1 MTKTQRLST
10 LLAVAVLLVGVI
22 AVTSATEQ
30 TSETPQLSDG
40 LAKATF
46 AGGCFWCIEAV
57 FELVRGVEK
66 VESGYI
72 GGHVVNPSYEAVCT
86 GNTGH
91 AEACQLTFDPE
102 AVSYRALLDLFF
114 ASHDPTT
121 LNRQGPDSGPQ
132 YRSEVFTHSDAQ
144 RQMAQAA
151 LEAARALWKDS
162 VVTEISDATE
172 WYPAEDYHQQY
183 FRSNPWAGY
192 CQVIIEPKVAK
203 FRKEHLDALR
213 I

>member
-1 MTKTQRLST
+1 MNQIEVAT
-10 LLAVAVLLVGVI
+10 L
-22 AVTSATEQ
+22 
-30 TSETPQLSDG
+30 
-40 LAKATF
+40 

-72 GGHVVNPSYEAVCT
+72 GGHVANPSYEAVCT

-102 AVSYRALLDLFF
+102 VVSYRALLDLFF
-114 ASHDPTT
+114 TSHDPTT

-144 RQMAQAA
+144 RQTAQAA
-151 LEAARALWKDS
+151 LEAARALWKDPL
-162 VVTEISDATE
+162 VTEISDATE

-203 FRKEHLDALR
+203 FRKEHVDALR

>member
-1 MTKTQRLST
+1 MSDQREIAT
-10 LLAVAVLLVGVI
+10 LG
-22 AVTSATEQ
+22 
-30 TSETPQLSDG
+30 
-40 LAKATF
+40 
-46 AGGCFWCIEAV
+46 GGCFWCIEAV

-91 AEACQLTFDPE
+91 AEACQLTFDPDM
-102 AVSYRALLDLFF
+102 VSYRALLDLFF

-144 RQMAQAA
+144 RQTAQAA
-151 LEAARALWKDS
+151 LEAARALWKDP

>member
-1 MTKTQRLST
+1 MSDQREIAT
-10 LLAVAVLLVGVI
+10 LG
-22 AVTSATEQ
+22 
-30 TSETPQLSDG
+30 
-40 LAKATF
+40 
-46 AGGCFWCIEAV
+46 GGCFWCTEAV

-91 AEACQLTFDPE
+91 AEACQLTFAPDI
-102 AVSYRALLDLFF
+102 VSYRALLDLFF

-144 RQMAQAA
+144 RQTAQAA
-151 LEAARALWKDS
+151 LEAAQALWKDS
-162 VVTEISDATE
+162 VVTEISSATE

>member
-1 MTKTQRLST
+1 MSDQREIAT
-10 LLAVAVLLVGVI
+10 LG
-22 AVTSATEQ
+22 
-30 TSETPQLSDG
+30 
-40 LAKATF
+40 
-46 AGGCFWCIEAV
+46 GGCFWCIEAV

-144 RQMAQAA
+144 RQTAQAA
-151 LEAARALWKDS
+151 LEAARALWKDP